1 MTDEQLLKTFLE
13 PMKSMQIPDDGFT
26 DQVMC
31 RIPAKTTIILS
42 YLWTTFCVLIAGVLF
57 VLFRGW
63 VPVVRGILMLLKNPP
78 TIEQLL
84 MLAISV
90 GVIGGIGICEVLS
103 RERWHLV

>member
-63 VPVVRGILMLLKNPP
+63 VPVVHGILMLLKNPP

-103 RERWHLV
+103 RERWRLV